1 MFSPG
6 PQLRAYPTTWGG
18 PTGMGCGAS
27 ERVAAAVELWYASV
41 VMGDVDSCERLSGSH
56 NAADF
61 VGLGGVFAL
70 LSHVRLSLDRAAPG
84 PGFAPGC
91 RGPGVAQVPRRLSGR
106 GSTWR
111 FRQQKRH
118 LAFAPGCLAC
128 YTERIQS
135 ELTLT
140 GWLFGVL
147 LSTVGPWLAGQFPL
161 SGFTYTTIRYVLSFF
176 SYGLEPFDTEWGLV
190 LASM

>member
-27 ERVAAAVELWYASV
+27 ERVAAAVELWYASA

-61 VGLGGVFAL
+61 VMIGRRFCVTQLCA
-70 LSHVRLSLDRAAPG
+70 
-84 PGFAPGC
+84 PGFAQGC
-91 RGPGVAQVPRRLSGR
+91 RGPGVAPVPRRLSGR
-106 GSTWR
+106 GSTGR

-128 YTERIQS
+128 YTE
-135 ELTLT
+135 THP
-140 GWLFGVL
+140 
-147 LSTVGPWLAGQFPL
+147 VGAYSYWLAV
-161 SGFTYTTIRYVLSFF
+161 RC
-176 SYGLEPFDTEWGLV
+176 
-190 LASM
+190 